1 MSEALINK
9 IINFS
14 SVDGMGNRTAIFVE
28 GCNFN
33 CLYCHNPETINLCIN
48 CGECVQ
54 KCPVKALEFTNGKVL
69 WNDETCVS
77 CDSCIKTCTHSSSP
91 KVKWMSA
98 EEVAARVLKNV
109 PYIRGITVSGGE
121 CTLYRDFIVEL
132 FGIMH
137 THGLSCL
144 LDSNGTYDFEND
156 AELLEVT
163 DGVMLDVKA
172 FEKDEHIKI
181 TGCSNEMVLKNLEFL
196 AKVHKLPEVR
206 TVIVPNLFDVRN
218 TVTKV
223 SKLLSPYG
231 SEILYKVIKYRPFG
245 VRKSNLPLLEVPS
258 DALLRELNKI
268 ISTTY
273 GLKTV
278 TI

>member
-48 CGECVQ
+48 CGECVK
-54 KCPVKALEFTNGKVL
+54 KCPVKALKFTNGKVV
-69 WNDETCVS
+69 WNEELCVS

-91 KVKWMSA
+91 KVKRMSA
-98 EEVAARVLKNV
+98 EEVATRVLKNV

-132 FGIMH
+132 FRIMH
-137 THGLSCL
+137 AHGLSCL
-144 LDSNGTYDFEND
+144 LDSNGTYDFESD
-156 AELLEVT
+156 AELLEVI

-181 TGCSNEMVLKNLEFL
+181 TSRSNEMVLKNLEFL
-196 AKVHKLPEVR
+196 AKIHRLPEVR

-218 TVTKV
+218 TVRKV
-223 SKLLSPYG
+223 AELLSPYG

-245 VRKSNLPLLEVPS
+245 VRKENLPLLEVPS
-258 DALLRELNKI
+258 DPLLRELNEI
-268 ISTTY
+268 ISTY
-273 GLKTV
+273 GLETV

>member
-1 MSEALINK
+1 MSEALVNK

-48 CGECVQ
+48 CGDCVQ

-69 WNDETCVS
+69 WNDEICVS

-91 KVKWMSA
+91 KVKRMSA
-98 EEVAARVLKNV
+98 EEVATRVLKNV

-132 FGIMH
+132 FKIMH
-137 THGLSCL
+137 INGLSCL
-144 LDSNGTYDFEND
+144 LDSNGTYDFESD

-172 FEKDEHIKI
+172 FDNDEHIKI
-181 TGCSNEMVLKNLEFL
+181 TGKSNEMVLKNLEFL

-206 TVIVPNLFDVRN
+206 TVIVPNLFNVRA
-218 TVTKV
+218 TVKNV
-223 SKLLSPYG
+223 AELLSPYG

-245 VRKSNLPLLEVPS
+245 VRQSNLSLLEVPS
-258 DALLRELNKI
+258 DALLFELNQI
-268 ISTTY
+268 ISGF

-278 TI
+278 II